1 VWRHG
6 VGGGVG
12 LYSVTLVAL
21 YAASATYHL
30 GSWSAPVRRR
40 LRQLDY
46 AMIPVYIA
54 GCITPYCL
62 LGVPGTLSSVVLG
75 FAWFGAAA
83 AVFGT
88 AFCFEA
94 TRRLI
99 ASGYLA
105 LGWLPAVTLP
115 EAINRLGAA
124 ELCLLVSAGLLYTAG
139 AAVLATKWPDPD
151 PEMFGYHEVWHTM
164 VVIASG
170 CYFVLVWS
178 LAAARH

>member
-1 VWRHG
+1 
-6 VGGGVG
+6 
-12 LYSVTLVAL
+12 
-21 YAASATYHL
+21 
-30 GSWSAPVRRR
+30 VRRR